1 LCFKFAP
8 NHFAQIMKKTHIF
21 GIVVIAI
28 CVTIIMSTAGD
39 ASTYVSFKEA
49 KELATGGEDKMIHVV
64 GQLPKDISGDIYGIQ
79 PSDDKLSFSFVMV
92 DENQE
97 EQRVFYNEPMP
108 ADFTRSEQVV
118 VIGSYHNEVFVADQ
132 ILMKCPS
139 KYEEKEIS

>member
-1 LCFKFAP
+1 
-8 NHFAQIMKKTHIF
+8 MKKTHIF
-21 GIVVIAI
+21 GIVIIAV
-28 CVTIIMSTAGD
+28 CVMIIMSTAGD

-64 GQLPKDISGDIYGIQ
+64 GQLPKDEQGHIYGIQ
-79 PSDDKLSFSFVMV
+79 PSEDKLSFSFVMV
-92 DENQE
+92 DDNQE

-139 KYEEKEIS
+139 KYQENEIS

>member
-1 LCFKFAP
+1 
-8 NHFAQIMKKTHIF
+8 MKKTHIF
-21 GIVVIAI
+21 GILIIAV
-28 CVTIIMSTAGD
+28 CVMIIMSTAGD

-49 KELATGGEDKMIHVV
+49 KTLATGGEDKKIHVV
-64 GQLPKDISGDIYGIQ
+64 GQLAKDGQGNIVGIQ
-79 PSDDKLSFSFVMV
+79 PSEDKLSFSFMMV
-92 DENQE
+92 DENQQ

-139 KYEEKEIS
+139 KYQEKEIS